1 VQPLDPARTQ
11 LTQELLR
18 GCDVVVPMVHGTGGE
33 DGVLQRQLELLGVPF
48 VGSNATASAL
58 TFDKIRC
65 QQWLSSA
72 GIPVPA
78 SVVIRM
84 DDHLPQRLPAVR
96 ALGLPLV
103 VKPARQGSSV
113 GVTIIDRISLLG
125 TAVHRAAG
133 FGSDVLIEEYIPGR
147 EFTVPV
153 IDGRV
158 FPAVQICPAGDWYD
172 YRAKYMDDRTQ
183 YRVAPPDAPAE
194 LSELALRVC
203 QQTATEGILRVD
215 FRVTSQQQ
223 IRVLEVNTVPGMTS
237 HSLVPMSAAH
247 LGISL
252 GELCESAMETAIR
265 QCSTAD
271 CDAA

>member
-1 VQPLDPARTQ
+1 
-11 LTQELLR
+11 
-18 GCDVVVPMVHGTGGE
+18 
-33 DGVLQRQLELLGVPF
+33 
-48 VGSNATASAL
+48 
-58 TFDKIRC
+58 
-65 QQWLSSA
+65 
-72 GIPVPA
+72 
-78 SVVIRM
+78 
-84 DDHLPQRLPAVR
+84 
-96 ALGLPLV
+96 
-103 VKPARQGSSV
+103 V

-203 QQTATEGILRVD
+203 QQTATEGILRVGFSRD
-215 FRVTSQQQ
+215 V
-223 IRVLEVNTVPGMTS
+223 
-237 HSLVPMSAAH
+237 A
-247 LGISL
+247 
-252 GELCESAMETAIR
+252 
-265 QCSTAD
+265 TAD
-271 CDAA
+271 PSAGGQYGSRHDITQSGTDVGSTPGDFTGRIV